1 MRKILMGLMAIVL
14 IAGVTTA
21 AGYAVFS
28 ATATVNNVAFTTG
41 TAGLQFAPNNN
52 GGAAP
57 TTGWSSNYTF
67 PTYLVTNVYPG
78 YTSGTQYVWVENTS
92 SSNISLALSAQL
104 VSATGDWGVLNSV
117 ANMSIGT
124 VSGPLVN
131 WNSADVPL
139 NVTLASGQQM
149 FLPVVFSISSS
160 AGNEISGKSLIT
172 NWVIT
177 GTQTP

>member
-1 MRKILMGLMAIVL
+1 MGLMAIAL

-21 AGYAVFS
+21 TGYAVFS

-41 TAGLQFAPNNN
+41 TAGLEFAPNNN
-52 GGAAP
+52 GVPGA
-57 TTGWSSNYTF
+57 WSSSYTF
-67 PTYLVTNVYPG
+67 PTYLVTNVFPG

-92 SSNISLALSAQL
+92 TSPIKLALSAQL

-117 ANMSIGT
+117 ADMSING
-124 VSGPLVN
+124 VSGPLIN
-131 WNSADVPL
+131 WNSANVPL
-139 NVTLASGQQM
+139 NVTLNPSQQM
-149 FLPVVFSISSS
+149 YLPVIFSIDPS
-160 AGNEISGKSLIT
+160 ADNSIAGKSLIT

>member
-21 AGYAVFS
+21 TGYAVFT

-52 GGAAP
+52 GVPG
-57 TTGWSSNYTF
+57 TYSSSYTF
-67 PTYLVTNVYPG
+67 PTYLVTNVFPG

-131 WNSADVPL
+131 WNGADVPL
-139 NVTLASGQQM
+139 NVTLTPGQQM